1 MIEDMYYLQP
11 LPGETVTPLEPKYR
25 VTMLGRRPEACADA
39 GAVAALEEAAAAA
52 RLFGQVEA
60 AVAGTSRQCTAENGP
75 EPGKQPTYTYF
86 AFLKW
91 IEHYPHHSPSSD
103 PSAMLHS

>member
-1 MIEDMYYLQP
+1 MQP

-60 AVAGTSRQCTAENGP
+60 AVAGTSRRCAVENGP
-75 EPGKQPTYTYF
+75 EPGEQPT
-86 AFLKW
+86 
-91 IEHYPHHSPSSD
+91 
-103 PSAMLHS
+103 